1 MHALALLFRQGP
13 CNPLPVP
20 SYCSNNPLCLPCA
33 VDFTPLCNATS
44 SIWSK
49 SSHDSLLL
57 HQMLPNFFAPL
68 CSKTPFKTCLY
79 SRTPPPSILLS
90 LPKAG
95 FIIHSSLKLPS
106 SRLLGTSELLISV
119 VNFPL
124 ISLGISILSIVD
136 HQLSLDTLCFTW
148 LLGLYTLSV

>member
-20 SYCSNNPLCLPCA
+20 SYCYNNPLCLPCA
-33 VDFTPLCNATS
+33 ADFTPLFNATS

-68 CSKTPFKTCLY
+68 CSKTPFKTCLHPL
-79 SRTPPPSILLS
+79 TPPPSILLS

-106 SRLLGTSELLISV
+106 SRLLRTSELLISV
-119 VNFPL
+119 VNFPH
-124 ISLGISILSIVD
+124 ISPGISILSIVD
-136 HQLSLDTLCFTW
+136 HRLSLDTLCFTC